1 MNKGII
7 AQGQSVDSDS
17 TEGSL
22 GFAVEGV
29 NVTIIEIPRKPVLKA
44 LHDWLG
50 EDIREKRKA
59 HIKIGYNIGRAP

>member
-1 MNKGII
+1 MWGC
-7 AQGQSVDSDS
+7 
-17 TEGSL
+17 
-22 GFAVEGV
+22 FAGATRKTPPHTS
-29 NVTIIEIPRKPVLKA
+29 TIIEIPREPVLKA